1 MTNDQPTPALAA
13 DAAELYKIVT
23 GEELESNSRLA
34 DMFAV
39 EPDGRWTLRV
49 VHGATQQLLAARAF
63 AGLFLLDEQLI
74 WSFYRNVT
82 LLDVFRRTADCLDG
96 SEVLRRQVKRIR
108 RANGA
113 QQVEMVSGARLMFIN
128 RDGGHRGRGI
138 SADCHL
144 LDEYYGDPR
153 SGTDAIPLALI
164 NGAGRRNPQ
173 LVVGP

>member
-49 VHGATQQLLAARAF
+49 VHGATGQLLAARAF
-63 AGLFLLDEQLI
+63 AGLLLLDEQLI

-82 LLDVFRRTADCLDG
+82 LRDVFKRTAAALDG
-96 SEVLRRQVKRIR
+96 SDALRGQVQRIR
-108 RANGA
+108 RANGE
-113 QQVEMVSGARLMFIN
+113 QQIEMRSGARLRFIN
-128 RDGGHRGRGI
+128 RDRGRGGRGI